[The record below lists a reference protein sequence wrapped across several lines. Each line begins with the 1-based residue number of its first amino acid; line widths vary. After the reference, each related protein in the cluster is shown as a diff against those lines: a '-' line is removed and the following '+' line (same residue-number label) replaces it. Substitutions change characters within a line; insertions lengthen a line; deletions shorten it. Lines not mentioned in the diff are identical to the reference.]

1 MSLPRIVQARVD
13 RASAAAR
20 SYINQSATGTA
31 QTINVSQVL
40 NSLGSAKSAVLALPA
55 SNPAVAQTVAEL
67 DSLRAGV
74 QAATQQATNAIAS
87 SADLLVQQFPG
98 AGVVRQLT
106 NLLPGRTA
114 PSEDSAAA
122 PTRPLSST
130 QATGSAPG
138 AGTLV
143 PDPAGTAATPTSTP
157 VAPPTTSPGVG
168 APADDGTPGVP
179 NTQNEVQREIN
190 TFFGDSPIVP
200 QPNVL
205 DQYASYTYSISLYA
219 ITIEAFQKMVNTRT
233 LTLDGKFLLIQSA
246 GAPVLGRNE
255 HFSED
260 YYIDSLVIESAIL
273 GKTVRSAHNVN
284 EFTMTVIEPNGL
296 SLIDNLEKA
305 ATAIR
310 GDSSSVRSSYAAA
323 NYLLIIRFY
332 GYNDQ
337 GELVK
342 VSNPRPN
349 GTTDTNAI
357 VEKFYPVKIEKINL
371 SIENKLVEY
380 QITGSAEQYTTAA
393 SAKRG
398 TIPLNMELN
407 GQTVQQILSGSGTET
422 AVDQGQE
429 GRDRGLAPSGP
440 PVDQGREGRH
450 PPVGTA
456 VPPPKATTAPTVV
469 DTQRKGL
476 FEALN
481 QYQKD
486 QVGRGQSIADEY
498 EIEFVGTAIRD
509 AATNLHSPG
518 SVILSATPIA
528 IPTTSR
534 EAVLGETSAVNPA
547 SRTAAITAGQQIVQ
561 VIDSI
566 IRNST
571 YIKSQQLYT
580 VAEGGPNPGKITPNA
595 RSSNLAWFKI
605 SFVATPIGFDTL
617 RNSMAYRMKFIVSP
631 YQIYS
636 APIPYF
642 LPPAF
647 RGVHK
652 EYNWLFT
659 GRNTQVIDVKLTF
672 DDMFAQVMS
681 GNLTKFLASQTA
693 NYNHAQTYVVAPRS
707 GESSQGARGATNEGS
722 ANLAD
727 YLYAPGAMQEIEL
740 EIVGDPAWL
749 QQGEVFV
756 ANSADEWDFRP
767 FNSDGTINFEA
778 GQVLINFAFNR
789 PVDYDLKTG
798 LLDPGANNFGRD
810 KQRGLP
816 GLARQSGT
824 YAVNT
829 LTSTFAKGRFT
840 QQLKAVLMLYPNPQ
854 TAARIAQAPADQL
867 TPQPLSTPQYS
878 PFGPVVQPG
887 PQIVNSPFSVLPT
900 AAAPP
905 PGLVTS
911 SGQIVG
917 GLSGQLGAP
926 QQNFIGSTVEPP
938 SAPVPVTPGISPGTL
953 AAFGPTIASAQ
964 PPQQM
969 AAGDDQTQTRFGQP
983 GFVQR
988 AVRSVLS
995 PQRSPLQQ
1003 RPTLR

>member
-1 MSLPRIVQARVD
+1 MSLPRVVQARVD

-20 SYINQSATGTA
+20 NYINQSATGTA

-98 AGVVRQLT
+98 AGVVRSLT
-106 NLLPGRTA
+106 NLLPRRA
-114 PSEDSAAA
+114 VPSEDSAAA

-130 QATGSAPG
+130 QATGSTPG

-143 PDPAGTAATPTSTP
+143 PDPAGTAATPA
-157 VAPPTTSPGVG
+157 APPTTAPGVG
-168 APADDGTPGVP
+168 APADDGAP
-179 NTQNEVQREIN
+179 NTQNAVQREIN
-190 TFFGDSPIVP
+190 TLFGNDRIVP

-219 ITIEAFQKMVNTRT
+219 ITVEAFQKMVNTRT

-255 HFSED
+255 YFSND
-260 YYIDSLVIESAIL
+260 YYIESLVIESAIL
-273 GKTVRSAHNVN
+273 GGSVRSAHNVN
-284 EFTMTVIEPNGL
+284 NFTMTVIEPNGL

-305 ATAIR
+305 ATSIR
-310 GDSSSVRSSYAAA
+310 GDSAATRSSWGAT
-323 NYLLIIRFY
+323 NYLLILRFY

-342 VSNPRPN
+342 VANPGPN

-357 VEKFYPVKIEKINL
+357 VEKFYPVRLETVNFT
-371 SIENKLVEY
+371 IENKLVEY

-393 SAKRG
+393 STARG
-398 TIPLNMELN
+398 TIPHNIELN
-407 GQTVQQILSGSGTET
+407 GQTVQQILAGADTQT
-422 AVDQGQE
+422 AVDQGRE

-476 FEALN
+476 FGALN
-481 QYQKD
+481 QFQQARVKAEK
-486 QVGRGQSIADEY
+486 QSIADEY

-509 AATNLHSPG
+509 AAVNFHNPG
-518 SVILSATPIA
+518 SLALSSTPMIV
-528 IPTTSR
+528 PTTSR
-534 EAVLGETSAVNPA
+534 NAVLGETSAVDPA
-547 SRTAAITAGQQIVQ
+547 GRIASVTAGQQIVQ
-561 VIDSI
+561 VIDGI

-580 VAEGGPNPGKITPNA
+580 VAEGGSDAGKITPNA

-605 SFVATPIGFDTL
+605 SFVATPLGFDIK

-642 LPPAF
+642 LPPEF
-647 RGVHK
+647 KGVHK

-659 GRNTQVIDVKLTF
+659 GQNTQVIDVKLVF
-672 DDMFAQVMS
+672 DDMFQQVMS
-681 GNLTKFLASQTA
+681 GAVSTFLATQTTT
-693 NYNHAQTYVVAPRS
+693 YNHAQSYVVATRS
-707 GESSQGARGATNEGS
+707 GESSQGARGAANEGS

-727 YLYAPGAMQEIEL
+727 FLYAAGSIENLDL
-740 EIVGDPAWL
+740 EIIGDPAWL

-756 ANSADEWDFRP
+756 ANDADKWDFNP
-767 FNSDGTINFEA
+767 FTPDGTINFEA

-789 PVDYDLKTG
+789 PVDYDMKTG
-798 LLDPGANNFGRD
+798 LMDPGSNNFGRD
-810 KQRGLP
+810 KTQSTP
-816 GLARQSGT
+816 GLARQSFT
-824 YAVNT
+824 YKIDEVI
-829 LTSTFAKGRFT
+829 STFAKGRFT
-840 QQLKAVLMLYPNPQ
+840 QQLKAAKMPFPQ
-854 TAARIAQAPADQL
+854 PDVATRIAQASAAEI
-867 TPQPLSTPQYS
+867 TPLLLSTPQYN
-878 PFGPVVQPG
+878 PFGPVTQPD
-887 PQIVNSPFSVLPT
+887 PKIVDSPFSLLPT
-900 AAAPP
+900 AAALV

-911 SGQIVG
+911 AGQIVG
-917 GLSGQLGAP
+917 GLAGQLAA
-926 QQNFIGSTVEPP
+926 PP
-938 SAPVPVTPGISPGTL
+938 SVVAIGTSL
-953 AAFGPTIASAQ
+953 STLGTFGPVISAA

-969 AAGDDQTQTRFGQP
+969 AAGDDQARPLPQP
-983 GFVQR
+983 GRGGFILR
-988 AVRSVLS
+988 AGESFLTRLRAPS
-995 PQRSPLQQ
+995 PRP
-1003 RPTLR
+1003 PTL